1 MPRNLQHG
9 ESTRHF
15 QDGSGTLTHIGFL
28 VVVTHPLSFFHL
40 FSRQVDTACL
50 SHSRVLL
57 REVGFLL
64 GYITGLIC

>member
-1 MPRNLQHG
+1 MQRYLKHG
-9 ESTRHF
+9 EPACHF
-15 QDGSGTLTHIGFL
+15 QDGCGALTHIGFL